1 MKAIHIT
8 TSKSGGA
15 GIAAQRISDSLTA
28 VGVDSELWDRKQILN
43 KLNLGFIEHLKIY
56 VASPILTKLQRN
68 LVQNSSELMT
78 PNSLS
83 LTNLSNFNELN
94 VDLIHIHSFYNL
106 LNTKSFQELAL
117 LNKPVVI
124 TLHDLRLI
132 TGGCHAEIDCKKY
145 QDQCSECPKVHKV
158 FRPTVA
164 KQKRSLT
171 SIIQEGSNITLVSP
185 SEWLSS
191 RILMSGNF
199 PKSMVKVINNPVP
212 DCFEST
218 RVGRIQKGR
227 LTIGFSAYDL
237 QSPYK
242 GLEVLIKAIRSLPAQ
257 TQSKIDLYLKGNN
270 FPENEYFLGVAS
282 GVFNADNVQMSQ
294 FYNSV
299 DAVVV
304 PSLADNFPS
313 VAIEAISSNCILISS
328 DSGGLK
334 EISEKN
340 DGFIFSNKNYAQL
353 AEVLLKLLEKG
364 ELHQPSYDGKYSF
377 QSVGTQYKELYSEI
391 TN

>member
-28 VGVDSELWDRKQILN
+28 VGVDSKLWDRKQILN
-43 KLNLGFIEHLKIY
+43 ELNLGFIEQLKIY

-68 LVQNSSELMT
+68 FVQKDSELMT

-83 LTNLSNFNELN
+83 LTNFSNFNELD

-106 LNTKSFQELAL
+106 LNTKSFQELAQ

-132 TGGCHAEIDCKKY
+132 TGGCHAEIGCKKY
-145 QDQCSECPKVHKV
+145 ENDCSDCPKVHKV
-158 FRPTVA
+158 FRSTVA
-164 KQKRSLT
+164 KQKGILT

-199 PKSMVKVINNPVP
+199 PKSRVKVINNPVP
-212 DCFEST
+212 HCFEST
-218 RVGRIQKGR
+218 RVGRIQEGR
-227 LTIGFSAYDL
+227 LAIGFSAYDL

-242 GLEVLIKAIRSLPAQ
+242 GLEVLMKAIRSLPTQ

-270 FPENEYFLGVAS
+270 FPENEYFLCVAS
-282 GVFNADNVQMSQ
+282 GIFNAEKVQMSQ

-328 DSGGLK
+328 DSGGLR

-340 DGFIFSNKNYAQL
+340 KGFIFESNNYIQL
-353 AEVLLKLLEKG
+353 GEILIKLIED
-364 ELHQPSYDGKYSF
+364 EDLHHPDYDGKFSYHSIG
-377 QSVGTQYKELYSEI
+377 SQYKELYTEI
-391 TN
+391 TG

>member
-83 LTNLSNFNELN
+83 LTNLSNFNEIN

>member
-28 VGVDSELWDRKQILN
+28 VGVDSKLWDRKQILN
-43 KLNLGFIEHLKIY
+43 ELNLGFIEQLKIY

>member
-1 MKAIHIT
+1 MKVVHIT

-15 GIAAQRISDSLTA
+15 GIAAQRISESLRLVGIDS
-28 VGVDSELWDRKQILN
+28 DLWDRKQILN
-43 KLNLGFIEHLKIY
+43 ELNFGFIERLKIY
-56 VASPILTKLQRN
+56 IASPILTKLQRN
-68 LVQNSSELMT
+68 FLQKGSELMT

-83 LTNLSNFNELN
+83 LTNFSNFNDLD
-94 VDLIHIHSFYNL
+94 VDLIHVHSFYNL

-132 TGGCHAEIDCKKY
+132 TGGCHAEIGCRKY
-145 QDQCSECPKVHKV
+145 QNECSDCPKVYKV
-158 FRPTVA
+158 FRSNVA

-199 PKSMVKVINNPVP
+199 PKSRVKVINNPVP
-212 DCFEST
+212 HCFEST
-218 RVGRIQKGR
+218 RVGRIQEGR

-282 GVFNADNVQMSQ
+282 GIFNADNVQMSQ

-334 EISEKN
+334 EISETNKGFTFASKN
-340 DGFIFSNKNYAQL
+340 HIQL
-353 AEVLLKLLEKG
+353 GEVLLELIKKG
-364 ELHQPSYDGKYSF
+364 ELHQPTYDGKYSF
-377 QSVGTQYKELYSEI
+377 QSIGTQYKELYSEI
-391 TN
+391 IS